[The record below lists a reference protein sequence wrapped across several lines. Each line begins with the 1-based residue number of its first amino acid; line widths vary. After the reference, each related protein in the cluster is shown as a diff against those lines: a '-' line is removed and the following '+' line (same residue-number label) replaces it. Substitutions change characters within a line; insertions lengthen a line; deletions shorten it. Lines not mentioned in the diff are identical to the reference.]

1 MLKFSKL
8 GGDRNAKWER
18 KSWEGIVWQWWL
30 TMLKS
35 RWGQTQMRKE
45 ILRGHCLTM
54 MIGER
59 TPWKG
64 IVWQWWLEKEHPE
77 RALFDN
83 DGWRKNILKG
93 HCLTM
98 IIDNAQIKS
107 RWGQKCKMRKNI
119 LKDHCLTMMIGE
131 RTPWKGIVW
140 QWRLEKEHP
149 ERALFDNDDWQC
161 SKVGGD
167 RNAHMLRST
176 QSVLQHI
183 FATNAFTC
191 SCHGVW
197 LISSHP
203 HCPLGMLWKSHHTL
217 PLEIWIV
224 QWTHW
229 DWCEIQ

>member
-176 QSVLQHI
+176 QIIYNPTYIDQRTDISIISLP
-183 FATNAFTC
+183 TNRSPFTVQP
-191 SCHGVW
+191 HGPKARNVCVKA
-197 LISSHP
+197 STS
-203 HCPLGMLWKSHHTL
+203 LG
-217 PLEIWIV
+217 V
-224 QWTHW
+224 
-229 DWCEIQ
+229 

>member
-176 QSVLQHI
+176 QIFFGMAVLRL
-183 FATNAFTC
+183 ATIKVNAAD
-191 SCHGVW
+191 SW
-197 LISSHP
+197 R
-203 HCPLGMLWKSHHTL
+203 HCFWRGAAKGWRPAF
-217 PLEIWIV
+217 V
-224 QWTHW
+224 
-229 DWCEIQ
+229 